1 MTTNSPAPS
10 QMPTSAEG
18 TESST
23 SIRSVRILLVDDD
36 ETFRESLS
44 MTLTDEGFGV
54 LAMPDGPSAL
64 TCLAGGNPADVILLD
79 WRMPGMSGLEVLHAL
94 RERGIKTPVIFL
106 TGLTDDVFEEK
117 ALASGA
123 VDFIDKSRRW
133 PILIRRIE
141 LVAEAAAVVA
151 EHKESPDVMRVGR
164 LELRFDINRARWAE
178 KTLDLTLTEF
188 RIVALL
194 IKNAGDDVSYRE
206 VYDLVRGK
214 DFVAGQGP
222 EGYRVN
228 VRTFIKRIRNK
239 FRAVDPDFDRIKNY
253 ANFGYRWLTDD
264 APAPPG

>member
-1 MTTNSPAPS
+1 MASNASLPPQTAKPAEAS
-10 QMPTSAEG
+10 G
-18 TESST
+18 
-23 SIRSVRILLVDDD
+23 SIGSVRILLVDDD

-44 MTLTDEGFGV
+44 MTLGDEGFGV
-54 LAMPDGPSAL
+54 TAMPDGASAL
-64 TCLAGGNPADVILLD
+64 AYLAGSNLPDVILLD
-79 WRMPGMSGLEVLHAL
+79 WRMPGMSGLELLHTL
-94 RERGIKTPVIFL
+94 RERGIRIPVIFL

-133 PILIRRIE
+133 PILVRRIE
-141 LVAEAAAVVA
+141 LVAEAAAAVA
-151 EHKESPDVMRVGR
+151 EHKESQEAIRVGP
-164 LELRFDINRARWAE
+164 LELRFDINRARWAGQ
-178 KTLDLTLTEF
+178 TLDLTLTEF

-194 IKNAGDDVSYRE
+194 VKNAGDDVGYRE

-239 FRAVDPDFDRIKNY
+239 FRALDPDFDRIKNY
-253 ANFGYRWLTDD
+253 ANFGYRWLIDD
-264 APAPPG
+264 APAPPS